1 MTECIQEQF
10 PFECLGKREVVGR
23 FAGGYVISDGGALL
37 LRQVESR
44 TNILGRFAACFTDQ
58 RDPLRVEHSVEQL
71 VKQRVYGLALG
82 YEDLN
87 DHERLRRDP
96 FLALL
101 SGKSEPAQEPL
112 AGKST
117 LNRLEL
123 TFPRAEAD
131 QHRYKKILFD
141 PESADRLLIDLFV
154 EAQACPPAEIILDL
168 DATDD
173 PLHGKQEGR
182 FFHGY
187 YGHYCY
193 LPLYVFCGDHLL
205 CARLRTANTD
215 GSTGAVEELQRIAG
229 QLRLH
234 WPEVRIILRAD
245 SGFCREELMSW
256 CEQNGVDYV
265 LGLARNR
272 RLEAMLAEALA
283 EAKQKHEETG
293 QAARVFREL
302 RYQTR
307 ETWTRE
313 RRVVGK
319 AEHLSKGANP
329 RFVVTSLASEAWEAR
344 ALYEELYCQRG
355 EMENR
360 VKEQFQLFSDRL
372 STHWLWSNQLRL
384 SLSAFAYV
392 LIETLRRAG
401 LKGTE
406 LAQAEV
412 NTIRLRLLK
421 IGAVVRVSA
430 RKIWVSLASAH
441 PAAMLFA
448 RVYATLRC

>member
-1 MTECIQEQF
+1 MTECIQDSF
-10 PFECLGKREVVGR
+10 PFAPLFRREVMAR
-23 FAGGYVISDGGALL
+23 FDAGPVSSDGGALL
-37 LRQVESR
+37 LREVEQKIGLLQR
-44 TNILGRFAACFTDQ
+44 LAACFHDH
-58 RDPLRVEHSVEQL
+58 RDPGRIAHTIEQL
-71 VKQRVYGLALG
+71 IRQRVFALALG

-87 DHERLRRDP
+87 DHDALRHDP
-96 FLALL
+96 LL
-101 SGKSEPAQEPL
+101 SLLTGKAEPGTTPL

-123 TFPRAEAD
+123 TRPQAEAPA
-131 QHRYKKILFD
+131 HRYQKILFD
-141 PESADRLLIDLFV
+141 PESADQLLVQLFV
-154 EAQACPPAEIILDL
+154 ESHATAPESLVLDL

-193 LPLYVFCGDHLL
+193 LPLYIFAGDHLL

-215 GSTGAVEELQRIAG
+215 GSAGAVAEVERIIG
-229 QLRLH
+229 QLRRH
-234 WPEVRIILRAD
+234 WPAVHIILRAD

-256 CEQNGVDYV
+256 CEQNGVNYV
-265 LGLARNR
+265 FGLARNR
-272 RLEAMLAEALA
+272 RLEAVLSEALA
-283 EAKQKHEETG
+283 EAKQRHEATG
-293 QAARVFREL
+293 QPTRVFREL

-319 AEHLSKGANP
+319 TEHLSKGANP
-329 RFVVTSLASEAWEAR
+329 RFVVTSLTSEAWEAC

-360 VKEQFQLFSDRL
+360 VKEQFQLFSDRT

-384 SLSAFAYV
+384 YLSAFAY
-392 LIETLRRAG
+392 LLLDTLRRVG

-406 LAQAEV
+406 MAQAEV
-412 NTIRLRLLK
+412 QTIRLRLLK
-421 IGAVVRVSA
+421 IGALVRGST

-441 PAAMLFA
+441 PVARLFA
-448 RVYATLRC
+448 HVYATLRC

>member
-96 FLALL
+96 LLALL

-234 WPEVRIILRAD
+234 WPEVKIILRAD

>member
-1 MTECIQEQF
+1 MTECIPKSF
-10 PFECLGKREVVGR
+10 AFASVGTREVVAR
-23 FAGGYVISDGGALL
+23 FDGGHVVSDGGALL
-37 LRQVESR
+37 LGEVERQTS
-44 TNILGRFAACFTDQ
+44 LLHRFAACFIDQ
-58 RDPLRVEHSVEQL
+58 REPLRIEHSVEQL

-87 DHERLRRDP
+87 DHDRLRHDP
-96 FLALL
+96 RLAVL
-101 SGKSEPAQEPL
+101 SGKTEPDQEPL

-123 TFPRAEAD
+123 TRPLAD
-131 QHRYKKILFD
+131 AAQHRYQKILFD
-141 PESADRLLIDLFV
+141 PESADRLLVDLFV
-154 EAQACPPAEIILDL
+154 EAHAKPPCAVILDL

-173 PLHGKQEGR
+173 PLHGRQEGR

-193 LPLYVFCGDHLL
+193 LPLYIFCGDHLL

-215 GSTGAVEELQRIAG
+215 GSAGAVGEVERITG
-229 QLRLH
+229 QLRRH
-234 WPEVRIILRAD
+234 WPEVKIILRAD

-256 CEQNGVDYV
+256 CERNGVDYV

-272 RLEAMLAEALA
+272 RLEAMLAEA
-283 EAKQKHEETG
+283 KQRQEETG

-319 AEHLSKGANP
+319 AEQLDKGANP
-329 RFVVTSLASEAWEAR
+329 RFVVTSLTSEGWEAR
-344 ALYEELYCQRG
+344 ALYEDLYCQRG

-360 VKEQFQLFSDRL
+360 VKEQFQLFADRT

-384 SLSAFAYV
+384 MLSAFAYV
-392 LIETLRRAG
+392 LLDMLRRVG
-401 LKGTE
+401 LPGTE
-406 LAQAEV
+406 MAQAEV
-412 NTIRLRLLK
+412 QTIRLKLLK
-421 IGAVVRVSA
+421 IGAVVRLSV
-430 RKIWVSLASAH
+430 RKVWVSLASAH
-441 PAAMLFA
+441 PAAGLFA
-448 RVYATLRC
+448 QVYAALRC

>member
-1 MTECIQEQF
+1 MTECIPKSF
-10 PFECLGKREVVGR
+10 AFASVGAREVVAR
-23 FAGGYVISDGGALL
+23 FDGGHVVSDGGALL
-37 LRQVESR
+37 LGEVERQ
-44 TNILGRFAACFTDQ
+44 TGLLHRFAACFTDQ
-58 RDPLRVEHSVEQL
+58 RDPLRIEHSVEQL
-71 VKQRVYGLALG
+71 VKQRIYGLALG

-96 FLALL
+96 LLAVL
-101 SGKSEPAQEPL
+101 SGKTEPDQEPL

-123 TFPRAEAD
+123 TRPLAD
-131 QHRYKKILFD
+131 AAQRRYQKILFD
-141 PESADRLLIDLFV
+141 PESADRLLVDLFV
-154 EAQACPPAEIILDL
+154 EAPAKPPHEIILDL

-173 PLHGKQEGR
+173 PLHGQQEGR

-193 LPLYVFCGDHLL
+193 LPLYIFCGDHLL

-215 GSTGAVEELQRIAG
+215 GSAGAVGELQRITG
-229 QLRLH
+229 QLRRH
-234 WPEVRIILRAD
+234 WPEVKIILRAD
-245 SGFCREELMSW
+245 SGFCRQELMNW

-319 AEHLSKGANP
+319 AEQLDKGANP
-329 RFVVTSLASEAWEAR
+329 RFVVTSLTSEAWEAR
-344 ALYEELYCQRG
+344 VLYEELYCQRG

-392 LIETLRRAG
+392 LIETLRRVG
-401 LKGTE
+401 LPGTE
-406 LAQAEV
+406 MAQAEA
-412 NTIRLRLLK
+412 NTIRLQLLK
-421 IGAVVRVSA
+421 IGAIVKISV

-448 RVYATLRC
+448 RVYAALRC

>member
-1 MTECIQEQF
+1 MTKCTQELF
-10 PFECLGKREVVGR
+10 SFAGAGKREVVSR
-23 FAGGYVISDGGALL
+23 FDGGYVVSDGGALL
-37 LRQVESR
+37 LRQVEGR
-44 TNILGRFAACFTDQ
+44 ADILGRFAACFADQ
-58 RDPLRVEHSVEQL
+58 RDPLRITHSVEQL
-71 VKQRVYGLALG
+71 IKQRVYGLALG

-87 DHERLRRDP
+87 DHEKLRRDP
-96 FLALL
+96 LLALL
-101 SGKSEPAQEPL
+101 SGKTEPTQEAL

-123 TFPRAEAD
+123 TLPEAD
-131 QHRYKKILFD
+131 LAQHRYKKILFD
-141 PESADRLLIDLFV
+141 PVRADQLLLDLFV
-154 EAQACPPAEIILDL
+154 EAHATPPAEIILDL

-193 LPLYVFCGDHLL
+193 LPLYIFAGDQLL
-205 CARLRTANTD
+205 CARLRTANSD
-215 GSTGAVEELQRIAG
+215 GSTGAVAEVERITG
-229 QLRLH
+229 QLRRH
-234 WPEVRIILRAD
+234 WPAVKIILRAD

-256 CEQNGVDYV
+256 CERNGVDYV

-272 RLEAMLAEALA
+272 RLESMLSEALA
-283 EAKQKHEETG
+283 EAKQRHEATG
-293 QAARVFREL
+293 QPARVFREL

-329 RFVVTSLASEAWEAR
+329 RFVVTSLASEVWQAR
-344 ALYEELYCQRG
+344 TLYEELYCQRG

-360 VKEQFQLFSDRL
+360 VKEQFQLFSDRT

-384 SLSAFAYV
+384 YLSAFAY
-392 LIETLRRAG
+392 LLLDTLRRVG

-406 LAQAEV
+406 MAQAEV
-412 NTIRLRLLK
+412 NTIRWRLLK
-421 IGAVVRVSA
+421 IGALVRVST

-441 PAAMLFA
+441 PVARLFA
-448 RVYATLRC
+448 HVHATLRC

>member
-1 MTECIQEQF
+1 MTECTQALFSFAGVGQ
-10 PFECLGKREVVGR
+10 REVVSR
-23 FAGGYVISDGGALL
+23 FDGGYVVSDGGALL
-37 LRQVESR
+37 LRQVEHR
-44 TNILGRFAACFTDQ
+44 ADILGRFAACFTDQ
-58 RDPLRVEHSVEQL
+58 RDPRRVEHSVEQL

-87 DHERLRRDP
+87 DHEKLRQDP
-96 FLALL
+96 LLAVLA
-101 SGKSEPAQEPL
+101 GKAEPTQEPL

-123 TFPRAEAD
+123 TLPQAD
-131 QHRYKKILFD
+131 AAQQRYKKILFD
-141 PESADRLLIDLFV
+141 PASADRLLVDLFV
-154 EAQACPPAEIILDL
+154 EAHASPPAEIILDL

-193 LPLYVFCGDHLL
+193 LPLYIFAGDHLL

-215 GSTGAVEELQRIAG
+215 GSAGAVAEVERLAK
-229 QLRLH
+229 QLRGH
-234 WPEVRIILRAD
+234 WPEVNIILRAD

-256 CEQNGVDYV
+256 CEQNGVDYIF
-265 LGLARNR
+265 GLARNR

-283 EAKQKHEETG
+283 EAQQRHEVTG
-293 QAARVFREL
+293 QPARVFREL

-307 ETWTRE
+307 ETWRRE

-319 AEHLSKGANP
+319 AEYLSKGANP
-329 RFVVTSLASEAWEAR
+329 RFVVTSLAQERWEAR

-360 VKEQFQLFSDRL
+360 VKEQFQLFSDRT

-392 LIETLRRAG
+392 LIDTLRRVG
-401 LKGTE
+401 LRGTE
-406 LAQAEV
+406 MAQAEA

-421 IGAVVRVSA
+421 IGAVVRVST

-441 PAAMLFA
+441 PVARLFA
-448 RVYATLRC
+448 HVYATLRC

>member
-1 MTECIQEQF
+1 MTECTQELF
-10 PFECLGKREVVGR
+10 SFAGAGKREVVSR
-23 FAGGYVISDGGALL
+23 FDGGYVVSDGGALL
-37 LRQVESR
+37 LRQVEGR
-44 TNILGRFAACFTDQ
+44 ADILGRFAACFTDQ
-58 RDPLRVEHSVEQL
+58 RDPLRITHSVEQL
-71 VKQRVYGLALG
+71 IKQRVYGLALG

-87 DHERLRRDP
+87 DHEKLRRDP
-96 FLALL
+96 LLALL
-101 SGKSEPAQEPL
+101 SGKTEPTQEAL

-123 TFPRAEAD
+123 TLPEAD
-131 QHRYKKILFD
+131 VAQHRYKKILFD
-141 PESADRLLIDLFV
+141 PALADQLLVDLFV
-154 EAQACPPAEIILDL
+154 EAHTTPPAEIILDL

-173 PLHGKQEGR
+173 PLHGQQEGR

-193 LPLYVFCGDHLL
+193 LPLYIFAGDHLL

-215 GSTGAVEELQRIAG
+215 GSAGAVEEIERIAK
-229 QLRLH
+229 QLRSH
-234 WPEVRIILRAD
+234 WPAVKIILRAD

-272 RLEAMLAEALA
+272 RLESLLSEALA

-307 ETWTRE
+307 ETWRRE

-329 RFVVTSLASEAWEAR
+329 RFVVTSLASEAWQAR

-360 VKEQFQLFSDRL
+360 VKEQFQLFSDRT

-384 SLSAFAYV
+384 YLSAFAYV
-392 LIETLRRAG
+392 LLDTLRRVG

-406 LAQAEV
+406 MAQAEV

-421 IGAVVRVSA
+421 IGALVRVST
-430 RKIWVSLASAH
+430 RRIWVSLASAH
-441 PAAMLFA
+441 PVARLFA
-448 RVYATLRC
+448 HVYATLRC

>member
-1 MTECIQEQF
+1 MTECIPESF
-10 PFECLGKREVVGR
+10 PFEDVGKRAVVGR
-23 FAGGYVISDGGALL
+23 FDGGYVVSDGGALL
-37 LRQVESR
+37 LRQVER
-44 TNILGRFAACFTDQ
+44 PADILGRFATCFTDG
-58 RDPLRVEHSVEQL
+58 RNPLRLTHSVEQL

-87 DHERLRRDP
+87 DHEKLRRDP
-96 FLALL
+96 LLALL
-101 SGKSEPAQEPL
+101 SGKTEPTQELL

-123 TFPRAEAD
+123 TLPEAD
-131 QHRYKKILFD
+131 IAQQRYKKILFD
-141 PESADRLLIDLFV
+141 LESADRLLVDLFV
-154 EAQACPPAEIILDL
+154 EAHAVPPTEIILDL

-173 PLHGKQEGR
+173 PLHGQQEGR

-193 LPLYVFCGDHLL
+193 LPLYIFAGDHLL

-215 GSTGAVEELQRIAG
+215 GSTGAVEEVERIVK
-229 QLRLH
+229 QLRRR
-234 WPEVRIILRAD
+234 WPVVRIILRAD
-245 SGFCREELMSW
+245 SGFCRETLMSW

-272 RLEAMLAEALA
+272 RLEAMLTEALA
-283 EAKQKHEETG
+283 EAKQTHEATG
-293 QAARVFREL
+293 QPVRLFREL

-319 AEHLSKGANP
+319 AEHLSQGANP
-329 RFVVTSLASEAWEAR
+329 RFVVTSLASEAWEAS
-344 ALYEELYCQRG
+344 ALYEDLYCQRG

-360 VKEQFQLFSDRL
+360 VKEQFQLFSDRT

-392 LIETLRRAG
+392 LIDTLRRVG

-406 LAQAEV
+406 MAQAEV
-412 NTIRLRLLK
+412 QTIRLRLLK
-421 IGAVVRVSA
+421 IGAVVRVSV
-430 RKIWVSLASAH
+430 RKVWVSLASAH
-441 PAAMLFA
+441 PAAPLFA
-448 RVYATLRC
+448 RVYAALRC

>member
-1 MTECIQEQF
+1 MTECIQESF
-10 PFECLGKREVVGR
+10 SFEGLGQREVVGR
-23 FAGGYVISDGGALL
+23 FDGGYVVSDGGALL
-37 LRQVESR
+37 LRQVECR
-44 TNILGRFAACFTDQ
+44 TDILGRFASCFTDQ
-58 RDPLRVEHSVEQL
+58 RDPLRIEHSVEQL

-96 FLALL
+96 LLAVL
-101 SGKSEPAQEPL
+101 SGKAEPAQEPL

-123 TFPRAEAD
+123 TLPLGDAAQR
-131 QHRYKKILFD
+131 RYKKILFD
-141 PESADRLLIDLFV
+141 PESADRLLVDLFM
-154 EAQACPPAEIILDL
+154 EAHAVPPAEVILDL

-193 LPLYVFCGDHLL
+193 LPLYIFAGDHLL
-205 CARLRTANTD
+205 CARLRPANID
-215 GSTGAVEELQRIAG
+215 GSAGAVGEVERIAG
-229 QLRLH
+229 QLRSH
-234 WPEVRIILRAD
+234 WPAVKIILRAD

-265 LGLARNR
+265 FALARNR
-272 RLEAMLAEALA
+272 RLEAMLSEALA
-283 EAKQKHEETG
+283 EAKQKHEATG
-293 QAARVFREL
+293 QPARVFREL

-307 ETWTRE
+307 ETWRCE

-319 AEHLSKGANP
+319 AEHLSRGANP
-329 RFVVTSLASEAWEAR
+329 RFVVTSLAGESGEAR

-360 VKEQFQLFSDRL
+360 VKEQFQLFSDRT

-384 SLSAFAYV
+384 YLSAFAYV
-392 LIETLRRAG
+392 LVDTLRRVG
-401 LKGTE
+401 LQGTE
-406 LAQAEV
+406 MAQAEV

-421 IGAVVRVSA
+421 IGAVVRVSV
-430 RKIWVSLASAH
+430 RKVWVSLASAH
-441 PAAMLFA
+441 PAAMVFA
-448 RVYATLRC
+448 RVYALLRC

>member
-1 MTECIQEQF
+1 MTECNQELF
-10 PFECLGKREVVGR
+10 AFEALGQREVVGR
-23 FAGGYVISDGGALL
+23 FDGGYVVSDGGALL
-37 LRQVESR
+37 LRQVERR
-44 TNILGRFAACFTDQ
+44 TDILGRFASCFTDQ
-58 RDPLRVEHSVEQL
+58 RDPLRIEHSVEQL

-96 FLALL
+96 LLAVL
-101 SGKSEPAQEPL
+101 SGKAEPTQQPL

-123 TFPRAEAD
+123 TLPLGDAAQR
-131 QHRYKKILFD
+131 RYKKILFD
-141 PESADRLLIDLFV
+141 PESADRLLVDLFV
-154 EAQACPPAEIILDL
+154 EAHAVPPAEVILDL

-193 LPLYVFCGDHLL
+193 LPLYIFAGDHLL
-205 CARLRTANTD
+205 CARLRPANID
-215 GSTGAVEELQRIAG
+215 GSAGAVGEVERIAG
-229 QLRLH
+229 QLRSH
-234 WPEVRIILRAD
+234 WPAVKIILRAD

-265 LGLARNR
+265 FGLARNR
-272 RLEAMLAEALA
+272 RLEAMLSEALA
-283 EAKQKHEETG
+283 EAKQKHEATG
-293 QAARVFREL
+293 QPARVFREL

-307 ETWTRE
+307 ETWRCE

-319 AEHLSKGANP
+319 AEHLSRGANP
-329 RFVVTSLASEAWEAR
+329 RFVVTSLASESWEAR

-360 VKEQFQLFSDRL
+360 VKEQFQLFSDRT

-384 SLSAFAYV
+384 YLSAFAYV
-392 LIETLRRAG
+392 LVDTLRRVG
-401 LKGTE
+401 LQGTE
-406 LAQAEV
+406 MAQAEV

-421 IGAVVRVSA
+421 IGAVVRVSV
-430 RKIWVSLASAH
+430 RKVWVSLASAH
-441 PAAMLFA
+441 PAAMVFA
-448 RVYATLRC
+448 HVYALLRC

>member
-1 MTECIQEQF
+1 MTECIQELF
-10 PFECLGKREVVGR
+10 LFEGVGKREVVSR
-23 FAGGYVISDGGALL
+23 FDGGYVVSDGGGLL
-37 LRQVESR
+37 LRQLECR
-44 TNILGRFAACFTDQ
+44 ADILGRFAACFADQ
-58 RDPLRVEHSVEQL
+58 RDPLRIEHSVEQL

-87 DHERLRRDP
+87 DHEKLRRDP
-96 FLALL
+96 LLALL
-101 SGKSEPAQEPL
+101 SGKTEPTQESL

-123 TFPRAEAD
+123 TLPEAD
-131 QHRYKKILFD
+131 AAQRRYKKILFE
-141 PESADRLLIDLFV
+141 PARADQLLVDLFV
-154 EAQACPPAEIILDL
+154 EAHTTPPAEIIRDL

-193 LPLYVFCGDHLL
+193 LPLYIFAGDHLL

-215 GSTGAVEELQRIAG
+215 GSAGAIAEIERIVG
-229 QLRLH
+229 QLRQH
-234 WPEVRIILRAD
+234 WPEVNIILRAD

-256 CEQNGVDYV
+256 CERNGVDYV

-272 RLEAMLAEALA
+272 RLEAMLSEALA
-283 EAKQKHEETG
+283 EAQQKHEATG
-293 QAARVFREL
+293 QPARVFREL

-319 AEHLSKGANP
+319 AEHLSQGANP
-329 RFVVTSLASEAWEAR
+329 RFVVTSLASEAWQAR

-360 VKEQFQLFSDRL
+360 VKEQFQLFSDRT

-384 SLSAFAYV
+384 YLSAFAYV
-392 LIETLRRAG
+392 LLDTLRRVG

-406 LAQAEV
+406 MAQAEV
-412 NTIRLRLLK
+412 QTIRLRLLK
-421 IGAVVRVSA
+421 IGALVRVST

-441 PAAMLFA
+441 PVASLFA
-448 RVYATLRC
+448 HVYATLRC